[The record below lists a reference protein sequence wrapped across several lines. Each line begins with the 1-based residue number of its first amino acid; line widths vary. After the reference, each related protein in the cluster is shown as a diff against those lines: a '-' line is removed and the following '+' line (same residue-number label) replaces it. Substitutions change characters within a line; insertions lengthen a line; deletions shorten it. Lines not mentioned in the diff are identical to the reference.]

1 MNLWRNPRQPEKFCV
16 TTGLTALMI
25 THKDDE
31 FKLIQR
37 PLNASY
43 AADIKHRYQPAR
55 LEDFPVITHMIN
67 LLFPWTK
74 SINSSHSSSPGER

>member
-16 TTGLTALMI
+16 TIGLTALMI
-25 THKDDE
+25 THKSDE

-55 LEDFPVITHMIN
+55 LEDFPLISTMIS
-67 LLFPWTK
+67 LLFPW
-74 SINSSHSSSPGER
+74 IPLHNSSTSVSPGDN

>member
-1 MNLWRNPRQPEKFCV
+1 MNLWRSNSQPEKFCV

-25 THKDDE
+25 TQKNDE

-37 PLNASY
+37 PLNATN
-43 AADIKHRYQPAR
+43 AADIKSRYRPAD
-55 LEDFPVITHMIN
+55 LNDHPLIHQIIN

-74 SINSSHSSSPGER
+74 QPD

>member
-16 TTGLTALMI
+16 TIGLTALMI

-55 LEDFPVITHMIN
+55 LEDFPIIPSMIS
-67 LLFPWTK
+67 LLFPWLKNST
-74 SINSSHSSSPGER
+74 INSKSATLGD

>member
-16 TTGLTALMI
+16 TTGFTALMI
-25 THKDDE
+25 THKSDE

-55 LEDFPVITHMIN
+55 LEDFPLIITMIS
-67 LLFPWTK
+67 LLFPWTPL
-74 SINSSHSSSPGER
+74 INSSTSASPGDS